1 MSRYKERS
9 QTPELKDRATR
20 SVGLVAFFSFSTVL
34 LPILLCLA
42 TSHLLAAK
50 RRAAWK
56 LNSPHLLMTTM
67 GEAWS
72 SWSGNNIGVP
82 RCATMGRAARAMKQ
96 GDTLRPGSAAAVGP
110 ADVVGISAQCPSGIV
125 RHVAR

>member
-34 LPILLCLA
+34 LPIRLCLA
-42 TSHLLAAK
+42 TSHLLAEK

-56 LNSPHLLMTTM
+56 FNSPHLLMTTM
-67 GEAWS
+67 GEA
-72 SWSGNNIGVP
+72 
-82 RCATMGRAARAMKQ
+82 
-96 GDTLRPGSAAAVGP
+96 
-110 ADVVGISAQCPSGIV
+110 
-125 RHVAR
+125 